1 MSMRI
6 RGFKWSTDIALPAA
20 FVVVFVWGL
29 IGGSPQVA
37 FLGAVA
43 FAIQLLYIARR
54 VDRLR
59 SDGSYGRLFPP
70 DWYTWVDP
78 AGLVFGLV
86 GGVAVI
92 SGTLLFSGQDLLV
105 SLLAGAAFAV
115 LWTLAIAWF
124 RGTFTR

>member
-6 RGFKWSTDIALPAA
+6 RDFRWSTDIVVPAA
-20 FVVVFVWGL
+20 FALVFVWGL
-29 IGGSPQVA
+29 VGGSPQVA
-37 FLGAVA
+37 FLAGAA
-43 FAIQLLYIARR
+43 FAIQVLYIARR

-59 SDGSYGRLFPP
+59 SDGSYGRLVSPE
-70 DWYTWVDP
+70 WYRWLDP

-115 LWTLAIAWF
+115 LWTLAMAWF
-124 RGTFTR
+124 RRTFTR